1 MPPRSPAATFAR
13 IVKVPENH
21 LALAAVQ
28 GLAARFASGASRS
41 SIVPLYLHGPS
52 GTGKSTLIAALVEE
66 AVRRSA
72 GLVASVIPAAEWG
85 SPPSEQADAREACDL
100 LVVEDLHQLRP
111 QAFKSLTAVLDSRV
125 ATCQASVFTAHAGPQ
140 ELGFPAR
147 LASRLAAGLVVR
159 LQPLQAS
166 SRLAL
171 LLDKAQRRQIA
182 VSGKVL
188 SWVATQLSGGARQ
201 LDGALTTLALLSRTH
216 GSALDVA
223 TVAKHFHEQ
232 VEASRLTVDRI
243 VQNVGRHFRIE
254 PRRLCS
260 EQRSRCVLLPR
271 QVGMYLTRQ
280 LTPLSLQQIGR
291 YFGGRDHS
299 TVLHACR
306 KVQQALGTD
315 PALSGAIRQLHAELC

>member
-1 MPPRSPAATFAR
+1 MPRSPAATFAR
-13 IVKVPENH
+13 IVKVPENR

-28 GLAARFASGASRS
+28 GLAARFASSASRS
-41 SIVPLYLHGPS
+41 SIAPLYLHGSP
-52 GTGKSTLIAALVEE
+52 GTGKSTLIEALVEE
-66 AVRRSA
+66 AVRQSS

-85 SPPSEQADAREACDL
+85 SSPSEPVGARETCDL
-100 LVVEDLHQLRP
+100 LVVEDLHHLRP
-111 QAFKSLTAVLDSRV
+111 QAFESLTGVLDNRV
-125 ATCQASVFTAHAGPQ
+125 ASCQPTVFTAHAGPQ

-182 VSGKVL
+182 IGREIL
-188 SWVATQLSGGARQ
+188 SWVANRLSGGARQ
-201 LDGALTTLALLSRTH
+201 LDGALMTLALLSRTH
-216 GSALDVA
+216 GSALDLA
-223 TVAKHFHEQ
+223 TVAKHFREQ
-232 VEASRLTVDRI
+232 VEASRPTVDRI
-243 VQNVGRHFRIE
+243 VQKVGRHFRVE

-260 EQRSRCVLLPR
+260 KQRSRSVLLPR

-280 LTPLSLQQIGR
+280 LTPLSLEQIGA

-306 KVQQALGTD
+306 KVQQSLGTD
-315 PALSGAIRQLHAELC
+315 PAVSGAVRQLHAELC